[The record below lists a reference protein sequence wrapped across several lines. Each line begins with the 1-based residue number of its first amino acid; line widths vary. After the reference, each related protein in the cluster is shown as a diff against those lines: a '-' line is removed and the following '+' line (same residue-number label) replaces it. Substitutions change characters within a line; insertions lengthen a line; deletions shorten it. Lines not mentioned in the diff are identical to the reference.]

1 MQVAQWSRKVGFL
14 TAMIALFV
22 SFCTA
27 GVSCIMGSFIS
38 PCKSGHYVTIDSLYD
53 YCEIPSPCGKK
64 NRCEGQ
70 FARVKGY
77 IDYGNVFDKQNY
89 PMLPYQKFMITNYEQ
104 NKTFEVWVTSENS
117 EKVFEKIYQQK
128 LHDPT
133 RPVFV
138 EGIVEGFDMPIM
150 GDCHRG
156 IKLNFTEKGKI
167 TFDIN

>member
-1 MQVAQWSRKVGFL
+1 
-14 TAMIALFV
+14 
-22 SFCTA
+22 
-27 GVSCIMGSFIS
+27 
-38 PCKSGHYVTIDSLYD
+38 
-53 YCEIPSPCGKK
+53 
-64 NRCEGQ
+64 
-70 FARVKGY
+70 
-77 IDYGNVFDKQNY
+77 
-89 PMLPYQKFMITNYEQ
+89 MITNYEQ

-117 EKVFEKIYQQK
+117 EKLFEKIYQQK

-167 TFDIN
+167 TFDINWTDIIDNCIP